1 MQRSSNI
8 QPADSRGYTIWIN
21 FYETEELYL
30 KMEQEKK
37 EAQEKVREEYK
48 KRQEA
53 LKKQQKETA
62 PADASKRT
70 GA

>member
-1 MQRSSNI
+1 
-8 QPADSRGYTIWIN
+8 
-21 FYETEELYL
+21 
-30 KMEQEKK
+30 MEQEKK

-62 PADASKRT
+62 PVDASKRT
-70 GA
+70 GS